1 MSAGTSKGA
10 LNDGTRELL
19 LRWEQVRESWRDGNA
34 DAFGRDYLDGLG
46 DGHFDAVAENLV
58 ATLKE
63 LNVPQELIDEVVALV
78 SGTRDDVLNR

>member
-19 LRWEQVRESWRDGNA
+19 LRWERVRESWRDGNA

-46 DGHFDAVAENLV
+46 DEVTRAVRVIE
-58 ATLKE
+58 E
-63 LNVPQELIDEVVALV
+63 LERL
-78 SGTRDDVLNR
+78 LNRIHADCE